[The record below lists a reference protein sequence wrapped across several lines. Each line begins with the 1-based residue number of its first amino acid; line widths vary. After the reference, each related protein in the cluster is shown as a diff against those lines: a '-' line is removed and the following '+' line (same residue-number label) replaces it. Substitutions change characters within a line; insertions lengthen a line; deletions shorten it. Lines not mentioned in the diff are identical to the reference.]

1 MFLPPFLF
9 VWHLVLLSKRNYRA
23 FVLADQSLTAFGLR
37 SSGLSW
43 MELRFYQLKISTLEQ
58 ALPKLLMLTIKRDKR
73 AIVRFGG
80 EPRLAVFD
88 DLLWTFDDRVFLPH
102 GKLGQETDSMQ
113 PVILTTEA
121 KIAPNKPDFIFWV
134 DGFNPSVTPLDP
146 FSTEQAERVSI
157 IFSAQDEE
165 QLSLAR
171 SFFRQAL
178 DHTEYKPS
186 YWQENSNGVWVD
198 VPTTTAQ

>member
-1 MFLPPFLF
+1 
-9 VWHLVLLSKRNYRA
+9 
-23 FVLADQSLTAFGLR
+23 
-37 SSGLSW
+37 

-157 IFSAQDEE
+157 IFSGQEE
-165 QLSLAR
+165 GQLSLAR
-171 SFFRQAL
+171 SFFRRAL
-178 DHTEYKPS
+178 DHTEYEPS
-186 YWQENSNGVWVD
+186 YWREDAYGVWVE
-198 VPTTTAQ
+198 VPTTRAQ